1 MQGWYQVDPKAEYL
15 YSMSPYQA
23 MGNNPIL
30 YNDPNGDFIPQLV
43 GAVVGGTV
51 NLVDQALKG
60 NVTSL
65 GEGLAYFGTG
75 AAAGVAVSFGQVGAA
90 RAITVVGN
98 KGVQIATGKFSFS
111 DLDSPGD
118 YASLALDV
126 GTDFLSPGLT
136 QAISKPL
143 TKALTPLAQRAVT
156 QGIGSATV
164 TGGGNI
170 VKVGG
175 ALDDIAFS
183 AGFTDE
189 FVVTASR
196 ITGNS
201 ATKLLPAA
209 GQAGRLL
216 KFTGDEAVQHF
227 GRHSDQVMKVLGR
240 DSYNLA
246 QYVGDANRVIQ
257 NGTYLPKMNAYVQRI
272 PNTNKVLFTGLKNGG
287 RNISTFGPRTIKGK
301 LKQALLNGGL

>member
-1 MQGWYQVDPKAEYL
+1 
-15 YSMSPYQA
+15 
-23 MGNNPIL
+23 MGNNPIR

-51 NLVDQALKG
+51 NLLDQALKG

-164 TGGGNI
+164 TGGGNL

-175 ALDDIAFS
+175 AVDDIAFS
-183 AGFTDE
+183 VGFTDD

-196 ITGNS
+196 IAPNLSGQGFRSFYAAKQFLGNAGKGNAWHHIVEQHADNVARFGAENIHNVNNLVKLPHGKGMLHQKVTGHYNS
-201 ATKLLPAA
+201 LMRGTNMRVRDYVKTLPFKEQYNY
-209 GQAGRLL
+209 GIETL
-216 KFTGDEAVQHF
+216 KRF
-227 GRHSDQVMKVLGR
+227 GW
-240 DSYNLA
+240 
-246 QYVGDANRVIQ
+246 
-257 NGTYLPKMNAYVQRI
+257 TP
-272 PNTNKVLFTGLKNGG
+272 
-287 RNISTFGPRTIKGK
+287 
-301 LKQALLNGGL
+301 

>member
-1 MQGWYQVDPKAEYL
+1 VQGWWQVDPKAEAL
-15 YSMSPYQA
+15 IGLSPYQS

-30 YNDPNGDFIPQLV
+30 YSDPDGDFIAQVV
-43 GAVVGGTV
+43 GGVVGGTV

-60 NVTSL
+60 NVTSF

-90 RAITVVGN
+90 RAITVAGN

-111 DLDSPGD
+111 DLDSPGA
-118 YASLALDV
+118 YAGLALDV
-126 GTDFLSPGLT
+126 GTDLLSPGLT

-175 ALDDIAFS
+175 AFDDIAFS

-196 ITGNS
+196 VATTGHVNYVAGVTARSFGKVVGEGTVNVGNTIS
-201 ATKLLPAA
+201 AIK
-209 GQAGRLL
+209 
-216 KFTGDEAVQHF
+216 
-227 GRHSDQVMKVLGR
+227 
-240 DSYNLA
+240 
-246 QYVGDANRVIQ
+246 
-257 NGTYLPKMNAYVQRI
+257 NGTLNPAGIYN
-272 PNTNKVLFTGLKNGG
+272 
-287 RNISTFGPRTIKGK
+287 NIEKHSQLIGKAKGYWQKYELVGYGSKSPLRLIKGAK
-301 LKQALLNGGL
+301 GEMFLSPDHYKSLISIGGL